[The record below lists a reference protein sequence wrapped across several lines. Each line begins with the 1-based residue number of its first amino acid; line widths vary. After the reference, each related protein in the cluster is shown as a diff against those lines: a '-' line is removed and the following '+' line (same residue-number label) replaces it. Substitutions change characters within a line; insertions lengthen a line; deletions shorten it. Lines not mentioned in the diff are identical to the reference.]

1 MEKSWEDGS
10 KAMTASLSNIV
21 WCMAVKIPIWIL
33 RFYNPTCLKRS
44 GFFKDLCDRSGLV
57 GLYDSDDP
65 KLHWFLVISIN
76 LTEDSVKPK

>member
-1 MEKSWEDGS
+1 MNHGCQNLDLDS
-10 KAMTASLSNIV
+10 M
-21 WCMAVKIPIWIL
+21 IL
-33 RFYNPTCLKRS
+33 QFYDLTCPKRS
-44 GFFKDLCDRSGLV
+44 KSFKDLCDRSGLV